1 MSNLESIITSA
12 ATWLWGPPM
21 LAILSLVGISF
32 TVRLKGLQ
40 FRSLLRS
47 AALTIKNRTGRGA
60 GNITPLQSVFSALGG
75 MIGNAN
81 IAGAATALFMGGPG
95 ALFWLWVGALIG
107 MVIVYAETWLA
118 LNNREKSSD
127 GTFSGGPMYYI
138 RNMIK
143 LKWLASLFALT
154 MGVKALL
161 ATSTV
166 QSNSVSLAAATAF
179 RLNWLPDWIPP
190 QLPFCLLL
198 AFLTWLV
205 IIGGL
210 IAIARTLEKITPAM
224 VLIYSISGM
233 IIIFTKGDMFLTA
246 LSLVFRHA
254 FTPASASG
262 GFAGAGVMMAIRYGI
277 ARGFYSNEAGTGS
290 SPIMYSAAK
299 TDNPHQQS
307 LIAMFGVFIDTIVAS
322 FTFLIILV
330 TGVWQSGLTSTPLTT
345 AAYETVFRSAG
356 GYIVV
361 LSSFLFGYSTLIV
374 WSFYGE
380 QCFAFLWGD
389 RVKKLYRWL
398 FSIAIVFGFLKV
410 ELIWSVGDLLNGA
423 TILIN
428 LTALIFLIRYVKGS
442 AHRRIPPP
450 IEGEH
455 PRR

>member
-1 MSNLESIITSA
+1 MPTIELIIKSA

-21 LAILSLVGISF
+21 LTVLFLVGIYF
-32 TVRLKGLQ
+32 TLRLKGLQ

-47 AALTIKNRTGRGA
+47 AKLTIRNRTGRGA
-60 GNITPLQSVFSALGG
+60 GNITPLQSIFSALGG

-118 LNNREKSSD
+118 LNNREKSED
-127 GTFSGGPMYYI
+127 GIYSGGPMYYI
-138 RNMIK
+138 RTMLK
-143 LKWLASLFALT
+143 QKWLASLFALT
-154 MGVKALL
+154 MGLKALL

-166 QSNSVSLAAATAF
+166 QSNSVSLAASTAF
-179 RLNWLPDWIPP
+179 RLSWLPAWLPP

-210 IAIARTLEKITPAM
+210 ISIARTLEKITPAM
-224 VLIYSISGM
+224 VLIYSVCGL
-233 IIIFTKGDMFLTA
+233 IIILVRGDMLLSA
-246 LSLVFRHA
+246 LSLVFQHA

-262 GFAGAGVMMAIRYGI
+262 GFTGAGVIMAVRYGM

-290 SPIMYSAAK
+290 SPIMYSTAK

-307 LIAMFGVFIDTIVAS
+307 LIAMFGVFIDTIVAT

-330 TGVWQSGLTSTPLTT
+330 TGVWQSGLTSTALAT
-345 AAYETVFRSAG
+345 AAYTTVFRGAG
-356 GYIVV
+356 PYIVV
-361 LSSFLFGYSTLIV
+361 LASFLFGYSTLIV

-389 RVKKLYRWL
+389 GVKKRYRWL
-398 FSIAIVFGFLKV
+398 FSIAIIFGFLKV

-423 TILIN
+423 VILIN
-428 LTALIFLIRYVKGS
+428 LAALVFLIRYVSGS
-442 AHRRIPPP
+442 ARSRFSPLNGANGKHR
-450 IEGEH
+450 
-455 PRR
+455 